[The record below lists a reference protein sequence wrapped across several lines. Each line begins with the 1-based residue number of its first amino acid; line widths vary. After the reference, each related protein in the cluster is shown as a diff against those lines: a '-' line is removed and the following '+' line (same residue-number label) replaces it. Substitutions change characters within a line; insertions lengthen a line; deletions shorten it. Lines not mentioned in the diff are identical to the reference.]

1 MLEKLFTSKTRIK
14 LLELLL
20 FNPQKEFHIR
30 QISRMI
36 GISAP
41 YIAKELKN
49 LKEIN
54 LIIEFRKG
62 NLKLF
67 KINKK
72 APIFEE
78 IKRIFLKTES
88 FGEILIK
95 NLKNLDIKYALIY
108 GSFASGKESEKSD
121 IDLLII
127 GDVNE
132 EKVLEV
138 IRSLE
143 LKTGREVN
151 YILWNSKE
159 FEEKIRKKHHLLIEI
174 IKKPF
179 IMLIGDKNE
188 FRKIVKR

>member
-1 MLEKLFTSKTRIK
+1 
-14 LLELLL
+14 
-20 FNPQKEFHIR
+20 
-30 QISRMI
+30 MI

-159 FEEKIRKKHHLLIEI
+159 FEEKIRKKHHLLIDI

>member
-95 NLKNLDIKYALIY
+95 NLKNLDVKYALIY

-127 GDVNE
+127 GEVNE
-132 EKVLEV
+132 EKILEV

-159 FEEKIRKKHHLLIEI
+159 FEEKIREKHHLLIDI

>member
-95 NLKNLDIKYALIY
+95 NLKNLDVKYALIY

-132 EKVLEV
+132 EKILEV

-143 LKTGREVN
+143 LKTAREVN

-159 FEEKIRKKHHLLIEI
+159 FEEKIREKHHLLIDI

>member
-95 NLKNLDIKYALIY
+95 NLKNLDVKYALIY

-159 FEEKIRKKHHLLIEI
+159 FEEKIRKKHHLLIDI